1 MDHPSAPRFTL
12 HHLEVLVAVAETG
25 TISAAAERLHM
36 SASAVSSA
44 IRELENRLGA
54 VLTVRRRAK
63 GVRLTATGT
72 AALDQA
78 RVILHHASELQLG
91 TAGGG
96 PLVGPLRLGCYPS
109 LAPTVLPSL
118 VTEFVAANPGV
129 TIDFRE
135 GDQAVLHRRLAEGEL
150 DLAIA
155 YDLDTP
161 AEWHVTRLGSRTQQL
176 VLPAGHRLARTDG
189 PVDLAEL
196 AEEPIV
202 LLDSPPSVQGILDF
216 CARAGFTPRIA
227 YRTPSYETARSLV
240 GRGVGWTLL
249 LQRPP
254 EDVTYEGFGLAVK
267 RIGAPVLD
275 PVHVAIVHLAQ
286 SPQGRT
292 ANAFVEHAVESAVS
306 APWNC
311 DPAADM
317 AR

>member
-1 MDHPSAPRFTL
+1 MEHSSSPRFTL
-12 HHLEVLVAVAETG
+12 HHLEVLVSVAETG

-44 IRELENRLGA
+44 VTELESRLGA
-54 VLTVRRRAK
+54 ALTVRRRAK
-63 GVRLTATGT
+63 GVRLTATG
-72 AALDQA
+72 AVALAQA

-96 PLVGPLRLGCYPS
+96 SVVGPLRLGCYPS

-118 VTEFVAANPGV
+118 VTRFADANPGV
-129 TIDFRE
+129 SIDFRE
-135 GDQAVLHRRLAEGEL
+135 GDQRALHRRLAEGDL

-155 YDLDTP
+155 YDLEIP
-161 AEWHVTRLGSRTQQL
+161 AEWQVTRLGSRTQQV
-176 VLPAGHRLARTDG
+176 VLPASHRLARTRR

-196 AEEPIV
+196 ADEPMV
-202 LLDSPPSVQGILDF
+202 LLDSPPSVHGILEV

-254 EDVTYEGFGLAVK
+254 ADVTYEGFRLAVK
-267 RIGAPVLD
+267 TIGAPVPD
-275 PVHVAIVHLAQ
+275 PVDVVIVHLEE
-286 SPQGRT
+286 SPLGRV
-292 ANAFVEHAVESAVS
+292 ASAFVEHAVESAVA

-311 DPAADM
+311 DPVEDK

>member
-1 MDHPSAPRFTL
+1 MENPASPRFTL

-44 IRELENRLGA
+44 VTELESRLGTT
-54 VLTVRRRAK
+54 LTVRRRAK
-63 GVRLTATGT
+63 GVRLTATG
-72 AALDQA
+72 AAVLVQA
-78 RVILHHASELQLG
+78 RLILHHASELQLG

-96 PLVGPLRLGCYPS
+96 PVAGPLRLGCYPS

-129 TIDFRE
+129 SIDFRE
-135 GDQAVLHRRLAEGEL
+135 GDQDALHRWMAGGDL

-155 YDLDTP
+155 YDLEIP
-161 AEWHVTRLGSRTQQL
+161 AQWQVTRLGCRTQQL
-176 VLPAGHRLARTDG
+176 VLPADHRLARTDG
-189 PVDLAEL
+189 PVALADLAEQ
-196 AEEPIV
+196 PMV
-202 LLDSPPSVQGILDF
+202 LLDSPPSVHGIF
-216 CARAGFTPRIA
+216 AVCARAGFTPRIA

-240 GRGVGWTLL
+240 GRGVGWSLL

-254 EDVTYEGFGLAVK
+254 EDVTYEGFRLAV
-267 RIGAPVLD
+267 RTIIEPVPD
-275 PVHVAIVHLAQ
+275 PVDVVIVHLAQ
-286 SPQGRT
+286 NPLGRV
-292 ANAFVEHAVESAVS
+292 ASAFVEHAVEAAAS

-311 DPAADM
+311 DPVVNM